1 MSLRRPNL
9 LQKGDVMGRCRQERH
24 SHSTLAFEGL
34 ESQRLESKL
43 KILHFMNE
51 ALLSK
56 TGNWLKHVKASWIYP
71 DAQKTPTNDRWKSLE
86 IKRLKRTTPTFCE
99 GQIQTL
105 STTCRSEWCV
115 RKKKPSHY
123 EPQHPPCAVTRH
135 LEWLGRLQWVVVIHC
150 DALWY
155 AVICCD
161 CGSMESNSFAI
172 IRQGPPRLVSFC
184 HQRLRWDESRG
195 CCWPFFCHYVL
206 DSVVKTAKTCTWFMW
221 EHCGVSRKARGSIWL
236 NH

>member
-1 MSLRRPNL
+1 MEIIGNQKAEEDNSNFLWRPNPNSQHNL
-9 LQKGDVMGRCRQERH
+9 PLRMVCSQK
-24 SHSTLAFEGL
+24 
-34 ESQRLESKL
+34 
-43 KILHFMNE
+43 
-51 ALLSK
+51 K
-56 TGNWLKHVKASWIYP
+56 T
-71 DAQKTPTNDRWKSLE
+71 
-86 IKRLKRTTPTFCE
+86 
-99 GQIQTL
+99 
-105 STTCRSEWCV
+105 
-115 RKKKPSHY
+115 SHY

>member
-1 MSLRRPNL
+1 MSRQVGYIQTPKR
-9 LQKGDVMGRCRQERH
+9 LQQMIDGNHWKSKGWRGQLQLFVK
-24 SHSTLAFEGL
+24 AK
-34 ESQRLESKL
+34 SKL
-43 KILHFMNE
+43 
-51 ALLSK
+51 S
-56 TGNWLKHVKASWIYP
+56 
-71 DAQKTPTNDRWKSLE
+71 AQPAAQNGV
-86 IKRLKRTTPTFCE
+86 FA
-99 GQIQTL
+99 
-105 STTCRSEWCV
+105 
-115 RKKKPSHY
+115 KKKTSHY